1 MAHFAEIDSNNRV
14 LRVVVIDNLDVD
26 SHGGDQSE
34 EAASHVNNIVPLSDI
49 GVKWVQTSYNNNF
62 RKKYAGVN
70 DIYDPVKDKFI
81 TPQPHPSWTLNTN
94 DDWEAPIAF
103 PSVVEYSGLPVR
115 EIIWD
120 EDAQKWRGKY
130 QEDRTDLEWNTNSNT
145 WVLS

>member
-81 TPQPHPSWTLNTN
+81 TPQPHPSWTLNS
-94 DDWEAPIAF
+94 DADWEAPVPY
-103 PSVVEYSGLPVR
+103 PSNNLYNGLPVR